1 MAEGESSVGKND
13 ELVRRH
19 CYRQAVQFLEERRE
33 TAGEHEQPSA
43 QLEVLR
49 FLLFRVRY
57 GGDRAFISTD
67 EILEH
72 LGTNA
77 GIPMS
82 KYQLRTMVIAPL
94 RDAGVIVASGREGYK
109 IPVRET
115 DLIEFAAHA
124 QSIIPPMLSRLSRAR
139 NALRLASLGTLDIL
153 EAPSFAELRA
163 LVDSH
168 DHAS

>member
-1 MAEGESSVGKND
+1 GSWARVWEPGKRSPKAGEIANLLATRSMGVEIWPPRNTPEPLATEREPSVRKND
-13 ELVRRH
+13 ELVRRY

-33 TAGEHEQPSA
+33 TADGHEQPSA

-57 GGDRAFISTD
+57 GGDRAFVSTD

-82 KYQLRTMVIAPL
+82 KYQLRTTVIAPL

-109 IPVRET
+109 IP
-115 DLIEFAAHA
+115 
-124 QSIIPPMLSRLSRAR
+124 
-139 NALRLASLGTLDIL
+139 
-153 EAPSFAELRA
+153 
-163 LVDSH
+163 
-168 DHAS
+168 